1 MSWKAQKP
9 IAGPSV
15 VVRFAAL
22 PGSDADGAS
31 GGDRP
36 TAYRGPFPFREGV
49 TAADFEADGILRTA
63 SATDNWVGKAGD
75 SELQVFHNG
84 FGWVMRFLAPSG
96 DNRLVI
102 GDDNRLR
109 DMWAAFDRVTSRH
122 VSLYPI
128 VMVHGVAFHIAEARA
143 VRALI
148 GRVLWEGAVA

>member
-1 MSWKAQKP
+1 MSAAGGKP
-9 IAGPSV
+9 S
-15 VVRFAAL
+15 
-22 PGSDADGAS
+22 
-31 GGDRP
+31 
-36 TAYRGPFPFREGV
+36 AYRGPFPFREGV
-49 TAADFEADGILRTA
+49 TCADFDGAGELRPTRPVGFTWA
-63 SATDNWVGKAGD
+63 GKAGD
-75 SELQVFHNG
+75 SELHVFHNG

-148 GRVLWEGAVA
+148 GRVLWESMVV